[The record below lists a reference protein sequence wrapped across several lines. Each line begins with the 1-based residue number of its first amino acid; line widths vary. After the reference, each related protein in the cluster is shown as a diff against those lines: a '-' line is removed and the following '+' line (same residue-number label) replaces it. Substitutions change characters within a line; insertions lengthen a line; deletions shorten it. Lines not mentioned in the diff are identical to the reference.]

1 MILSG
6 IAIKKE
12 APTYKGLRRFNIVMG
27 MLHFFQAALILVI
40 SSSFTLPITSS
51 FLKYN
56 SVTQHLDP
64 TVQVVYNLPIA
75 PMIALFLFI
84 SATDHLILSTPH
96 AFKWYVANLENHIN
110 YARWIEYAIS
120 SSVMMI
126 VISMLVGIYDIVSL
140 IAIFSV
146 NACMNLFGMLMEMYN
161 QKRDKVN
168 WTPYIFG
175 TLAGLVPW
183 IGITIYL
190 AGSASMT
197 SASIPTFVYFIF
209 ISLALFFFSFAFNMI
224 LQYKKVGRWKNY
236 LYGEY
241 IYIVLSLVAKTAL
254 AWQVFA
260 GTLRPV

>member
-1 MILSG
+1 M
-6 IAIKKE
+6 ARE
-12 APTYKGLRRFNIVMG
+12 APTYKGLRRFNIAMG
-27 MLHFFQAALILVI
+27 LLHFFQAVLLLAI
-40 SSSFTLPITSS
+40 SNSFTLPITSS

-56 SVTQHLDP
+56 TVTQQLDP
-64 TVQVVYNLPIA
+64 TLQVVYNLPIA

-84 SATDHLILSTPH
+84 SATDHIILSTPR

-110 YARWIEYAIS
+110 YARWIEYAVS
-120 SSVMMI
+120 SSVMI
-126 VISMLVGIYDIVSL
+126 VVISMLVGIYDIVSL

-146 NACMNLFGMLMEMYN
+146 NACMNLFGMLMEMFN

-168 WTPYIFG
+168 WTPFIFG

-190 AGSASMT
+190 IGSGSSSSASV
-197 SASIPTFVYFIF
+197 PTFVYFIF
-209 ISLALFFFSFAFNMI
+209 ISLAVFFFSFAFNMI
-224 LQYKKVGRWKNY
+224 LQYRKVGKWKNY

>member
-1 MILSG
+1 M
-6 IAIKKE
+6 
-12 APTYKGLRRFNIVMG
+12 GL
-27 MLHFFQAALILVI
+27 LHFFQAALILAI
-40 SSSFTLPITSS
+40 SNSFTLPITSS
-51 FLKYN
+51 FLKFN
-56 SVTQHLDP
+56 TVTQHLD
-64 TVQVVYNLPIA
+64 TTSQVLYNLPIA
-75 PMIALFLFI
+75 PMIALFLSI
-84 SATDHLILSTPH
+84 SAADHLILSTPRV
-96 AFKWYVANLENHIN
+96 FKWYVANLENHIN

-120 SSVMMI
+120 SSVMI
-126 VISMLVGIYDIVSL
+126 VLISMLVGIYDIVSL

-161 QKRDKVN
+161 QKREKVN

-183 IGITIYL
+183 VGISIYL
-190 AGSASMT
+190 IGAFSST
-197 SASIPTFVYFIF
+197 TASIPTFVYFIF
-209 ISLALFFFSFAFNMI
+209 ISLAVFFFSFAFNMI

-260 GTLRPV
+260 GTLRP

>member
-1 MILSG
+1 MIMTRES
-6 IAIKKE
+6 
-12 APTYKGLRRFNIVMG
+12 PTYKGLRRFNIAMG
-27 MLHFFQAALILVI
+27 FLHFVQAAIILAI
-40 SSSFTLPITSS
+40 SSNYALPISSS

-56 SVTQHLDP
+56 QLTQHLDP
-64 TVQVVYNLPIA
+64 VVQVVYNLPIA

-84 SATDHLILSTPH
+84 SAADHLLLSTPR

-110 YARWIEYAIS
+110 YARWVEYAVS
-120 SSVMMI
+120 SSVMI
-126 VISMLVGIYDIVSL
+126 VVISMLVGIYDIVSL
-140 IAIFSV
+140 IAIFAV

-161 QKRDKVN
+161 QKREKVN
-168 WTPYIFG
+168 WTPFIFG
-175 TLAGLVPW
+175 TLAGIVPW

-190 AGSASMT
+190 VGSGST
-197 SASIPTFVYFIF
+197 SSNSVPTFVYFIF
-209 ISLALFFFSFAFNMI
+209 ISLAVFFFSFAFNMI
-224 LQYKKVGRWKNY
+224 LQYRKVGRWKDY

>member
-1 MILSG
+1 M
-6 IAIKKE
+6 AKE
-12 APTYKGLRRFNIVMG
+12 APTYQGLRRFNIAMG
-27 MLHFFQAALILVI
+27 LLHFFQAALLLAI

-51 FLKYN
+51 YLKYN
-56 SVTQHLDP
+56 TVTQHLDP
-64 TVQVVYNLPIA
+64 TLQVVYNLPIA

-84 SATDHLILSTPH
+84 SASDHLILATPR

-110 YARWIEYAIS
+110 YARWIEYAVS
-120 SSVMMI
+120 SSVMI
-126 VISMLVGIYDIVSL
+126 VVISMLVGIYDIVAL
-140 IAIFSV
+140 ISIFSV

-168 WTPYIFG
+168 WTPFIFG

-190 AGSASMT
+190 IGSSSSSSASV
-197 SASIPTFVYFIF
+197 PTFVSFIF
-209 ISLALFFFSFAFNMI
+209 ISLAVFFFSFAFNMI
-224 LQYKKVGRWKNY
+224 LQYRKVGRWKNY